1 MFGIGFPELLLIAV
15 IALVVIG
22 PKRLPDLAK
31 ALGRGFAEFRRATDE
46 LKQTFEEE
54 NRVARA
60 KELRQKLLAEGKL
73 RPPGTPDPYP
83 PEADGT
89 PETSPAASTTGTAAP
104 GTAAGDDCASTT
116 AGPVKTGAGTSSGP
130 ESQHG

>member
-22 PKRLPDLAK
+22 PKRLPDLAR

-54 NRVARA
+54 TRAARSQ
-60 KELRQKLLAEGKL
+60 ELRQKLLAEGKI
-73 RPPGTPDPYP
+73 RPPGADTPYP
-83 PEADGT
+83 PEANADN
-89 PETSPAASTTGTAAP
+89 PEPVSPPADSAVAAAAP
-104 GTAAGDDCASTT
+104 AKGAVPPSEPAPAEVAAGA
-116 AGPVKTGAGTSSGP
+116 AQPP
-130 ESQHG
+130 ESRHG

>member
-54 NRVARA
+54 ARA
-60 KELRQKLLAEGKL
+60 ARSQELRQKLLDEGKI
-73 RPPGTPDPYP
+73 RPPDTFDPYP
-83 PEADGT
+83 AEANAGT
-89 PETSPAASTTGTAAP
+89 ESSPAETASSQPVVTADATVDVAAP
-104 GTAAGDDCASTT
+104 AATTDTAR
-116 AGPVKTGAGTSSGP
+116 P
-130 ESQHG
+130 EQKHG

>member
-22 PKRLPDLAK
+22 PQRLPDLAR

-54 NRVARA
+54 TRAARSQ
-60 KELRQKLLAEGKL
+60 ELRQKLLAEGKI
-73 RPPGTPDPYP
+73 RPPGSLDPYP
-83 PEADGT
+83 PEANTDSART
-89 PETSPAASTTGTAAP
+89 VPRQAPAPSRNRPLPPEMAP
-104 GTAAGDDCASTT
+104 
-116 AGPVKTGAGTSSGP
+116 
-130 ESQHG
+130 